1 MANLMAVQSKYSK
14 LHAYFLTVCAKD
26 LLKLLH
32 RDHNVPKNG
41 KGMLQFLIQTLPC
54 IYGKAYSNLNVAS
67 SFLTTPE
74 KLTLLPGDGVEIN
87 TGHLDVA
94 LYIKILQLLK
104 KIRKSTVRIWPGRK
118 WCASQ

>member
-14 LHAYFLTVCAKD
+14 LDAYFLTVCAKD

-32 RDHNVPKNG
+32 RDHNVPINC

-67 SFLTTPE
+67 SFLTLE
-74 KLTLLPGDGVEIN
+74 RLTLLPGDGVEIN
-87 TGHLDVA
+87 TGHFDVA
-94 LYIKILQLLK
+94 LYIKILRLFEK
-104 KIRKSTVRIWPGRK
+104 DKEK
-118 WCASQ
+118 CC